1 MAQVPDRGNVSG
13 AASDHGPPL
22 LNPVAFADIE
32 GWRDD
37 DHAAALACF
46 IRSSAAILE
55 HTPHTR
61 ALGLPGEEL
70 IEPARRAL
78 ALGSGASA
86 DEARA
91 FFESNFSPA
100 AISADG
106 FVTGYF
112 EPELD
117 ASRTPDA
124 RFAVPLYAPPDDLV
138 EVGDPVPTGW
148 DPAIRFTRRGAAG
161 PEPHFDR
168 AAIETGALAGRG
180 LEIAYVEDPVDAFF
194 VHVQGSARLRLR
206 DGSTMRIGF
215 AAKSGHQYTSVGR
228 LAVER
233 GLLPRERADKDGLEA
248 WLKGNR
254 AAGVAL
260 MRENR
265 SFIFFRELGDLG
277 DADGPLGAAGVP
289 LTAGRSL
296 AVDRTLMTF
305 HMPIFVTAPTL
316 PDLADP
322 DRPFR
327 RLMIAQDTGSAIL
340 GPTRG
345 DIFVGSGSAAGSLA
359 GRIRHEARMV
369 VLAPREMASP
379 Q

>member
-1 MAQVPDRGNVSG
+1 MARAPDRGNGSG
-13 AASDHGPPL
+13 AASDHGPAL
-22 LNPVAFADIE
+22 LRPVAFADID
-32 GWRDD
+32 GWGEDY
-37 DHAAALACF
+37 HAAALACF
-46 IRSSAAILE
+46 LRSSASILE
-55 HTPHTR
+55 RTPPAR
-61 ALGLPGEEL
+61 ALGLPGAGL
-70 IEPARRAL
+70 VEPARRAL
-78 ALGSGASA
+78 ALGGAASA
-86 DEARA
+86 HEARA
-91 FFESNFSPA
+91 FFESEFTPL
-100 AISADG
+100 AIGADG

-124 RFAVPLYAPPDDLV
+124 RFAVPLYAQPDDLV
-138 EVGDPVPTGW
+138 EIGEAPPGW
-148 DPAIRFTRRGAAG
+148 DPAIRFARRGAAG
-161 PEPHFDR
+161 VEPHFDR

-215 AAKSGHQYTSVGR
+215 AAKSGHRYTSIGR

-233 GLLPRERADKDGLEA
+233 GLLSRARADKDGLEA
-248 WLKGNR
+248 WLKANR

-369 VLAPREMASP
+369 VLAPREMASAS
-379 Q
+379 

>member
-1 MAQVPDRGNVSG
+1 MAQAPNTADVSGTVRVPD
-13 AASDHGPPL
+13 APL
-22 LNPVAFADIE
+22 LNPVSFADIE
-32 GWRDD
+32 GWREDD
-37 DHAAALACF
+37 LAAALACF
-46 IRSSAAILE
+46 IRSSASILE
-55 HTPHTR
+55 RTPHAR
-61 ALGLPGEEL
+61 ALGVPGEGL

-78 ALGSGASA
+78 ALGGDASSH
-86 DEARA
+86 EARA
-91 FFESNFSPA
+91 FFESHFSPL
-100 AISADG
+100 AIGAEG
-106 FVTGYF
+106 LVTGYF

-124 RFAVPLYAPPDDLV
+124 RFRVPLYGRPDDLV
-138 EVGDPVPTGW
+138 DVDVEAPAGW
-148 DPAIRFTRRGAAG
+148 DPAIHFARRSAAG
-161 PEPHFDR
+161 LDPYDDR
-168 AAIETGALAGRG
+168 AAIEAGALAGCG

-215 AAKSGHQYTSVGR
+215 AAKSGHQYTSIGK

-305 HMPIFVTAPTL
+305 HVPIFVSAPAL
-316 PDLADP
+316 PDLAGI

-327 RLMIAQDTGSAIL
+327 HLMVAQDTGSAIL
-340 GPTRG
+340 GPARG

-359 GRIRHEARMV
+359 GRIRHKAQMI
-369 VLAPREMASP
+369 VLAPRQMASP
-379 Q
+379 S